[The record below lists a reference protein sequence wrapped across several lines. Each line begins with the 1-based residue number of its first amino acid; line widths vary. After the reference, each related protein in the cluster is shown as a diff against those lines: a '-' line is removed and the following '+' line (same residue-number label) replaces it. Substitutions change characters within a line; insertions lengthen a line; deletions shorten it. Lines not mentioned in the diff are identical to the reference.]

1 MTANSKLYIA
11 SKEVLNTNHGHLYIV
26 YDEDGDLGTLGDQ
39 KVIRGGNDTAQTSA
53 GLDLMLEIGVL
64 IQESADAYGSNDTP
78 FSRGTTEITVPNKTA
93 DALWNTLL
101 LFANSLGQ
109 QVTVSGYTEGE
120 IRNTGLAYDYLP
132 TSGTEGFNSN
142 STVVSFLSQIGVR
155 LVDVTP
161 LNAETPLD
169 PNDRYE
175 VDYYPDYHNQY
186 GGTNDDNFLLD
197 NAVTDINGRDGVDAA
212 DFSALTTEIVVNLA
226 MQSFLVGANSTSVNS
241 IKNIEN
247 LTGTDFNDILR
258 GDNYKNIIHGGDGND
273 VISGGGGVDLLYGEA
288 GNDTLSFNVS
298 QNSVVFTS
306 KEFLSGGDGVDTLR
320 LEMRSEWLS
329 PALRSEILSVYN
341 QMVQNPQSG
350 GFNYTFQNINL
361 QIEGFEKLELV
372 INGKP
377 VSITPSVTD
386 TIFSNNFYG
395 SFFNNTLLPHQAPF
409 YYLSKPQYS
418 LDDSISTIAGSFIT
432 SAGGAITVLSNG
444 SFSYVLPSPSYKGVD
459 SYTYTYTD
467 ASGYTGT
474 STAYFNIR
482 DNSYSPPYGSE
493 EHFVLNGANT
503 PAYIAN
509 EGYSCNITAS
519 DYSDQIFIDLWDNSA
534 LTGNGYINGAGGDDD
549 IFASSGASDYYEYR
563 TMSVYGGDGNDVLR
577 VGGFHVTIDGGNG
590 DDVIHESIFYNATIT
605 GGAGKDIIRF
615 GFDAESDYPVTIN
628 VNAGDDDDLISLI
641 SVTDATNVD
650 YIIID
655 GGTGTDTLRLTDHHV
670 TNMGVVVNLDIGTI
684 SANNATPSF
693 ISISNIENVLG
704 THYNDVIL
712 GNDADN
718 VIFGWVGN
726 DTLSGGLG
734 NDILHGDFDTNKQ
747 GFSPGYSLYP
757 ETNDDT
763 FLINLNEGVDQ
774 IYDFVGNDKI
784 IFGAGIL
791 ATNLEYIQ
799 DGNDLLIKH
808 SGIDLVRL
816 MDHFY
821 NGAYGYS
828 YNNTYGNSNIEVL
841 KFSDNSTILLADIIF
856 SEYKGTN
863 GNDEIA
869 MSYGN
874 IKDMVNSGAGN
885 DIIYTFAGND
895 EINADSGDDTID
907 AGLGNDIVNA
917 GDGNDII
924 IHTHLDGA
932 AFPDDKYYGG
942 LGSDRLDLYFNSSIT
957 QQIREDILGYKD
969 YLNNP
974 ANVDVNSATGSEYI
988 FSTLGIT
995 AGRIEDFK
1003 VYLNGIEQ
1011 SISVTAKDDT
1021 FSGVSNIAI
1030 TGNVLANNGNG
1041 ADTGFIQQLGVIAG
1055 TYTTTAGGTIVL
1067 LSNGDFTYTAPTGY
1081 GGTDSFVYT
1090 ATDGHSGTDTAT
1102 VSFNILAV
1110 VNGTSGSDTLHGT
1123 SGDDSLYGF
1132 DGNDTIY
1139 GYNGNDFIDGGLGND
1154 VLYGGQGDDVYIVDS
1169 TSDSI
1174 IELVNQGID
1183 SIQSS
1188 VTYNLNAS
1196 VNVENLTLTGT
1207 AAINGFGNPLDN
1219 IIVGNS
1225 ADNLLYGYSG
1235 NDTLNGGAG
1244 GDTMNGGFGDDIYYV
1259 DNSLDVV
1266 SESGASGNDTILT
1279 YISLLSLAAN
1289 VENATAMGTSNLIIY
1304 GNALANILIGNSGNN
1319 QLDGGAGIDTM
1330 KGGDGNDLYYV
1341 DNILDVVIENA
1352 NEGTQDKVNST
1363 VTYTL
1368 GANIEQLA
1376 LLGNVAINGT
1386 GNSLNNYLI
1395 GNSANNILYGGD
1407 GNDNLDGA
1415 GGTNTLYGGAG
1426 NDIYIIN
1433 SATNT
1438 VIEYASE
1445 GTDLIISS
1453 VTWTLGANIENLTL
1467 TGYAAINGTGNALDN
1482 YLAGNNGN
1490 NILIGGIGNDT
1501 FASGYG
1507 VDTLYGGVGNDTYS
1521 ISDVT
1526 STIVEYL
1533 NEGIDNVESYVNFTL
1548 GNHVENLTLI
1558 GINSFN
1564 GTGNALANTIVGN
1577 AQANILT
1584 GLDGNDTLN
1593 GKAGLDTLVGG
1604 NGSDTFLFEA
1614 DSAYLNRD
1622 IIQDFKTVQSDKID
1636 ISDLLSGYNSATHDI
1651 HDFVSISTSGTSMI
1665 LSVDRDGTGT
1675 NFSSSEIAILSN
1687 TSGLDID
1694 TMLTN
1699 GNMII

>member
-1 MTANSKLYIA
+1 MSVDSKVYIA
-11 SKEVLNTNHGHLYIV
+11 SKSVLIGGVIPTYKQHLYII
-26 YDEDGDLGTLGDQ
+26 YDEDGNLGTLDNQ
-39 KVIRGGNDTAQTSA
+39 RVIRGGIEVSDGIDADGN
-53 GLDLMLEIGVL
+53 LVLEVGVL
-64 IQESADAYGSNDTP
+64 IQDSEDIYGSTDTP
-78 FSRGTTEITVPNKTA
+78 HSRGTREITISGMTA
-93 DALWNTLL
+93 DQIWESMKNYAG
-101 LFANSLGQ
+101 SLG
-109 QVTVSGYTEGE
+109 TVITDAIYTDGGYALD
-120 IRNTGLAYDYLP
+120 TGLPYDYTP
-132 TSGTEGFNSN
+132 TDNSDGFNSN
-142 STVVSFLSQIGVR
+142 STITSILSQLGVR
-155 LVDVTP
+155 LEDVLP
-161 LNAETPLD
+161 LNSSTPSD
-169 PNDRYE
+169 PSDHLTLNDF
-175 VDYYPDYHNQY
+175 PDYNNQY
-186 GGTNDDNFLLD
+186 GGTDDDVFLVD
-197 NAVTDINGRDGVDAA
+197 NAVRSINGREGVDTA
-212 DFSALTTEIVVNLA
+212 DFSGLTTEIIVNLA
-226 MQSFLVGANSTSVNS
+226 EQSFRIGESSTSFYS
-241 IKNIEN
+241 IKNTEN
-247 LTGTDFNDILR
+247 LIGTEFNDVLK
-258 GDNYKNIIHGGDGND
+258 GDNYSNIIHGGEGND
-273 VISGGGGVDLLYGEA
+273 IISGGGGVDLLYGEA

-395 SFFNNTLLPHQAPF
+395 SFFNNTLLPHLAPF

-549 IFASSGASDYYEYR
+549 IFASSGASDYYEYK

-895 EINADSGDDTID
+895 EINADSGDDIID

-974 ANVDVNSATGSEYI
+974 ANVDVNSATGSEYV

-1011 SISVTAKDDT
+1011 SIAVTAKDDT

-1055 TYTTTAGGTIVL
+1055 TYATTAGGTIVL
-1067 LSNGDFTYTAPTGY
+1067 SSNGDFSYTAPVSF
-1081 GGTDSFVYT
+1081 GGTDTFVYT
-1090 ATDGHSGTDTAT
+1090 ATDGHSDTDTAT
-1102 VSFNILAV
+1102 ITFNIQGVIGGTPGIDTVL
-1110 VNGTSGSDTLHGT
+1110 GTSGNDL
-1123 SGDDSLYGF
+1123 LYGYE
-1132 DGNDTIY
+1132 GNDTLY
-1139 GYNGNDFIDGGLGND
+1139 GYEGNDTLDGGLGND
-1154 VLYGGQGDDVYIVDS
+1154 KLYGGLGDDIYIVDS
-1169 TSDSI
+1169 TSDVV
-1174 IELVNQGID
+1174 IENSGEGTDTIY
-1183 SIQSS
+1183 SS
-1188 VTYNLNAS
+1188 VSYSLSTDGALFNPKH
-1196 VNVENLTLTGT
+1196 VENLTLTGT
-1207 AAINGFGNPLDN
+1207 ANIN
-1219 IIVGNS
+1219 
-1225 ADNLLYGYSG
+1225 A
-1235 NDTLNGGAG
+1235 NGSIH
-1244 GDTMNGGFGDDIYYV
+1244 N
-1259 DNSLDVV
+1259 
-1266 SESGASGNDTILT
+1266 
-1279 YISLLSLAAN
+1279 
-1289 VENATAMGTSNLIIY
+1289 
-1304 GNALANILIGNSGNN
+1304 NILIGNSGNN
-1319 QLDGGAGIDTM
+1319 TFNGGQGDDTLIGGLGNDTYYVDSIGDTVIELENEGYDTLLAFTSISLLADNVEALGLMTFTAPINGTGNALDNTITGSNSANIIDGGLGADTMIGRDGDDIYIVDNIGDVVTESAGQGTDLIKSYITLTSLAANVENLTLIGNLAINGTGNTLANIIVGNDNDNILDGGAGIDTM
-1330 KGGDGNDLYYV
+1330 KGGLGNDTYIIDTLS
-1341 DNILDVVIENA
+1341 DVVTELA
-1352 NEGTQDKVNST
+1352 NEGIDT
-1363 VTYTL
+1363 VKSALTYTI
-1368 GANIEQLA
+1368 GNNIENLI
-1376 LLGNVAINGT
+1376 LTGTGAINGSGNALDNIIT
-1386 GNSLNNYLI
+1386 GNS
-1395 GNSANNILYGGD
+1395 GNNILYGYGGHD
-1407 GNDNLDGA
+1407 VLDG
-1415 GGTNTLYGGAG
+1415 GLGTNTLYGGAG
-1426 NDIYIIN
+1426 NDIYYLN
-1433 SATNT
+1433 
-1438 VIEYASE
+1438 ASP
-1445 GTDLIISS
+1445 S
-1453 VTWTLGANIENLTL
+1453 VT
-1467 TGYAAINGTGNALDN
+1467 
-1482 YLAGNNGN
+1482 
-1490 NILIGGIGNDT
+1490 
-1501 FASGYG
+1501 
-1507 VDTLYGGVGNDTYS
+1507 
-1521 ISDVT
+1521 
-1526 STIVEYL
+1526 TIVEYA
-1533 NEGIDNVESYVNFTL
+1533 NEGIDTVNSYITHTL
-1548 GNHVENLTLI
+1548 GNNVENSILLGTQVINSTGNSLANTLI
-1558 GINSFN
+1558 GNS
-1564 GTGNALANTIVGN
+1564 A
-1577 AQANILT
+1577 ANILT
-1584 GLDGNDTLN
+1584 GLDGNDILN
-1593 GKAGLDTLVGG
+1593 GKAGLDNLFGG
-1604 NGSDTFLFEA
+1604 NGSDTFVFEN
-1614 DSAYLNRD
+1614 DSAFLNRD

-1636 ISDLLSGYNSATHDI
+1636 ISDVLSGYNSATHDI
-1651 HDFVSISTSGTSMI
+1651 HDFISISTSGADTI
-1665 LSVDRDGTGT
+1665 LSVDRDGLGSTYGST
-1675 NFSSSEIAILSN
+1675 EIALLKNI
-1687 TSGLDID
+1687 TGLDID

-1699 GNMII
+1699 GNLII